1 MIIADAN
8 LIGYLFLTSDRSE
21 TAQKAFL
28 RDSEWAAPMLWRS
41 EFSNVLAMYV
51 RKEIL
56 RLEEAYRLIENSRYL
71 MFGREFE
78 IDSYHVL
85 QLATASRCTAY
96 DCEYVALAYALD
108 VPLVTV
114 DRQILAQFPE
124 RAIALD
130 IFANS

>member
-1 MIIADAN
+1 
-8 LIGYLFLTSDRSE
+8 
-21 TAQKAFL
+21 
-28 RDSEWAAPMLWRS
+28 MLWRS

-56 RLEEAYRLIENSRYL
+56 RLEEAYRLIERSRYL

-130 IFANS
+130 VFANT